1 MTLEARKLS
10 KNLKA
15 AMRSAALSPRLLGE
29 KAGMAFKTV
38 YRILAGENTP
48 NRRTVRALAE
58 ALGTT
63 PEELAK

>member
-1 MTLEARKLS
+1 MEPEARKLS

-15 AMRSAALSPRLLGE
+15 AMELTGLSPRLLGE

-38 YRILAGENTP
+38 YRLLAGENTP